1 MMKMRQLSFILV
13 TSWLIV
19 SCSPTRKMN
28 FRSANDS
35 YTPAKVNTPKKNNK
49 AEAVLAEAHRFTGT
63 PYKYGGTTRTGM
75 DCSGLVI
82 NAYGAAGISM
92 PRNSREQAS
101 SGKEI
106 RLKDVQKGDLIFFN
120 TSGSG
125 ISHVGIVDKI
135 KSGEVFFIH
144 SSTSKGV
151 IISSLSETYWN
162 RRFVKA
168 TRVL

>member
-1 MMKMRQLSFILV
+1 MKRFYFLLIVS
-13 TSWLIV
+13 SLIV

-28 FRSANDS
+28 FRSASDTYS
-35 YTPAKVNTPKKNNK
+35 PAKADAPKKNQR
-49 AEAVLAEAHRFTGT
+49 AEVVLKEAHRYSGT

-92 PRNSREQAS
+92 PRNSREQSNA
-101 SGKEI
+101 GKEI
-106 RLKDVQKGDLIFFN
+106 KLKDVQKGDLIFFN

-135 KSGEVFFIH
+135 KWGEVFFIH

-151 IISSLSETYWN
+151 IVSSLNETYWN